1 MPEGDISKVTVSI
14 ATETD
19 RPYLNV
25 RATLPFCVEE
35 SELQETLDLMRRLR
49 AEFQPDFQ
57 QTQEPP
63 LLVELLGNLPVE
75 VLVEHMGE
83 LAERAPFPVQKANWR
98 GGYST
103 VGKTVGEVV
112 QENKKLAMWMW
123 GEFMKMD
130 EKDMQA
136 ADKLGFAALSV
147 VLGGK

>member
-1 MPEGDISKVTVSI
+1 MPETDISKVTVSI

-25 RATLPFCVEE
+25 RATVPFCVEE
-35 SELQETLDLMRRLR
+35 NELQETLDLMRRLR

-63 LLVELLGNLPVE
+63 LLVELLGKLPVE
-75 VLVEHMGE
+75 VLAEHMGE